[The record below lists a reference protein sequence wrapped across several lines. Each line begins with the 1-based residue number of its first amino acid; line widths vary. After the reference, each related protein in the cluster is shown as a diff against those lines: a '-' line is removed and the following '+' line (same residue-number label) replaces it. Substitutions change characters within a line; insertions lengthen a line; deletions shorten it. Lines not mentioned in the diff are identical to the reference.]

1 MPFVHI
7 IIIEQS
13 SLYRRNHTVKYCVKS
28 IILLYAYYS
37 GAAYEYCRRE
47 LYIRTLR
54 ARGGVLM
61 WMYII

>member
-28 IILLYAYYS
+28 IILLHHYS